1 LFVIQLF
8 VSTAENRERDCHS
21 SQFNLLFSDAAEE
34 AVLSYSGLPNEGTYR
49 PASSFKETFQ
59 GLVVDGEWTLAI
71 STSKSITEYTGSLL
85 LDWELHMQTKSC
97 TPRVKWEQISVPPSF
112 QPRYGHTA
120 IAVESDS
127 IFISG
132 GLTQHQRRL
141 SDLWRFDY
149 LTNTW
154 TSLNT
159 APLRRNHPAMH
170 RQAAVLGPWGLLT
183 YGGLKPK
190 SGTTVTEGRDLSIQ
204 HLFKDEQL
212 AGDNNNNNNNNNN
225 NSVVGPHGRYLSS
238 IALMESSDIIN
249 KLYNNIEGPFL
260 LMFGGDAGHS
270 INAYPNNYG
279 FMPNSFLDDMWIFS
293 PSANNNNFIDRSDY
307 CIGRLERDSTQS
319 QIWNNTCGW
328 EESFGGEPD
337 ECELGEILIMAWC
350 KQRYQSLHMY

>member
-1 LFVIQLF
+1 
-8 VSTAENRERDCHS
+8 
-21 SQFNLLFSDAAEE
+21 
-34 AVLSYSGLPNEGTYR
+34 
-49 PASSFKETFQ
+49 
-59 GLVVDGEWTLAI
+59 
-71 STSKSITEYTGSLL
+71 
-85 LDWELHMQTKSC
+85 MQTKSC
-97 TPRVKWEQISVPPSF
+97 TPRVKWEQLSVPPPPSSF

-141 SDLWRFDY
+141 SDLWRFEY

-159 APLRRNHPAMH
+159 APLRNNHPATH

-183 YGGLKPK
+183 YGGLKQK
-190 SGTTVTEGRDLSIQ
+190 SGTPLTEGRDLSIQ
-204 HLFKDEQL
+204 HLFQDEQL
-212 AGDNNNNNNNNNN
+212 QLAVPLSGNNNNNNNS
-225 NSVVGPHGRYLSS
+225 SVVGPHGRYLSS

-260 LMFGGDAGHS
+260 LMFGGDRGHS

-279 FMPNSFLDDMWIFS
+279 FMPNSFLDDMWILS
-293 PSANNNNFIDRSDY
+293 PSGNNNFIDRSDY
-307 CIGRLERDSTQS
+307 CIGRLERDSTQY

-350 KQRYQSLHMY
+350 KERYQSLHMY